1 MALNPK
7 RSNLAASTAADAMA
21 ALANAGKLRIYTG
34 AQPATADDAI
44 GAVTLLAE
52 LVFANPAFGAA
63 VNGVAT
69 ANAIAS
75 DTTADATGT
84 ATWFRVWKSDGVTPI
99 WDGSVGAA
107 AADLVLNSVAIQAGA
122 RVDVTSLTLTESKG

>member
-122 RVDVTSLTLTESKG
+122 RVDVTSLTMTESKG

>member
-84 ATWFRVWKSDGVTPI
+84 ATWFRVWKADGVTPI

>member
-44 GAVTLLAE
+44 GAATLLAE

>member
-34 AQPATADDAI
+34 AQPATADDGI
-44 GAVTLLAE
+44 GAATLLAE

-99 WDGSVGAA
+99 WDGSVGVA

-122 RVDVTSLTLTESKG
+122 RVDVTSLTLTELKG

>member
-75 DTTADATGT
+75 DVTADATGT

>member
-34 AQPATADDAI
+34 AQPATADDGI
-44 GAVTLLAE
+44 GAATLLAE

-75 DTTADATGT
+75 DVTADATGT

-99 WDGSVGAA
+99 WDGSVGTA